1 MPRADAVRNR
11 ARLIEAAANA
21 FREDGLGASV
31 NAIASDAGVNVAT
44 LYRHF
49 PAKDDLL
56 DAVLG
61 SLLDPL
67 SEAVE
72 RALAAPR
79 GKQLAYF
86 LHDAL
91 RLQDAHRGLAESL
104 ATEVRM
110 RLREPALAIVQ
121 PLVREAHASG
131 ELREDFDAE
140 DVLLAMRMVASTT
153 VSGRPERYAEI
164 VLRGMASGE

>member
-49 PAKDDLL
+49 PAKEDLL
-56 DAVLG
+56 DAVLD
-61 SLLDPL
+61 SLLEPL
-67 SEAVE
+67 TDAVE
-72 RALAAPR
+72 RALAAPA
-79 GKQLAYF
+79 GAPLAYF
-86 LHDAL
+86 LHDAV

-104 ATEVRM
+104 ATEVRA
-110 RLREPALAIVQ
+110 RLRVPALAIVE
-121 PLVREAHASG
+121 PLVREARASG

-153 VSGRPERYAEI
+153 VSGRVERYAEI
-164 VLRGMASGE
+164 VVRGLRP